1 MAFNQRLLSYQKSLR
16 DLLFI
21 CQSAETK
28 KKGWKNEDNP
38 PYARQQPRAR
48 PAATT
53 ITTVVEEGRA
63 GVKTK
68 TVQVRTEFA
77 TLTLLPFQ
85 T

>member
-1 MAFNQRLLSYQKSLR
+1 MAFNQRLLSYQKFLR

-28 KKGWKNEDNP
+28 KRGWKNEDNP
-38 PYARQQPRAR
+38 PHARQHPRAR

-53 ITTVVEEGRA
+53 TTTTVVEEGRV

-68 TVQVRTEFA
+68 QNQNQNC
-77 TLTLLPFQ
+77 PS
-85 T
+85 